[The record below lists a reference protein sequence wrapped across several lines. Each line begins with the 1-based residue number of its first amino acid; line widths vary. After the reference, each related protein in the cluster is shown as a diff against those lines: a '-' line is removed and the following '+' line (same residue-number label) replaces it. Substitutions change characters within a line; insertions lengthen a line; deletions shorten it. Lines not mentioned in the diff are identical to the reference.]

1 MTNRNTHKWL
11 TEYAVVLLILSP
23 LLLTFF
29 HNVSGDAAVYFIFI
43 RNFFTLPFSYQPDTV
58 SFGATS
64 PLHVI
69 LYAPIYQLFGSSWL
83 AVSKTI
89 NFLLVVSGVV
99 FINRAIN
106 GNTLA
111 LALLSGLTLLNATLL
126 IAAFQLYESSLA
138 FFAMALLYYFIKR
151 EKYPSAI
158 FLSGLLYLIRPE
170 LALLTIIADIYIL
183 RKSTDPKRLLVF
195 ALLSFL
201 PAIVYHLYM
210 FAYTGQYLP
219 SSVYARMITASEKHV
234 SWPVKLGL
242 SLKSIANPLGL
253 IYFIGFVS
261 VVSLIVRKKLRE
273 YRVEM
278 LLVLPLALL
287 YLAFPPG
294 DYMARYLLPVTP
306 ALSVLVLAAIHP
318 LLNKWLRKNDSYRPI
333 AVGINP
339 PQYRYVL
346 IGLGV
351 LCATVHT
358 VYAVMLYLHPRYDYD
373 TLFMKDM
380 AQSLNT
386 ITDKNDKVLIYEIQG
401 QYYLNAFC
409 YSLDGIVG
417 NQLLDVLTRKES
429 FAHFIQRNNVG
440 YIVTMNSFNY
450 RSLYDETLLEKLYE
464 HDLSSKLRDSVEID
478 GVVFQKIL
486 TNPVFS
492 DSTYYELK
500 PIPNLNTGTST
511 RVYGAWNSLWKGHP
525 PMWNS
530 VYKIMH

>member
-1 MTNRNTHKWL
+1 MANRNLHKWL
-11 TEYAVVLLILSP
+11 TEYSVVMLILAP
-23 LLLTFF
+23 LLLTMY

-64 PLHVI
+64 PLHVV
-69 LYAPIYQLFGSSWL
+69 LYAPIYQIFGTSWL
-83 AVSKTI
+83 AISKTI

-126 IAAFQLYESSLA
+126 TAAFQLYESSLA
-138 FFAMALLYYFIKR
+138 FFAMTLLYYCIKQQ
-151 EKYPSAI
+151 KYTSAVWI
-158 FLSGLLYLIRPE
+158 SGLLYLIRPE
-170 LALLTIIADIYIL
+170 LALITIVADIYIF
-183 RKSTDPKRLLVF
+183 RKATDKKRLLF
-195 ALLSFL
+195 IALLSFL
-201 PAIVYHLYM
+201 PAIVYHVYM
-210 FAYTGQYLP
+210 FAFTGQYLP

-234 SWPVKLGL
+234 SWSAKLAL
-242 SLKSIANPLGL
+242 SLRSMANPLGL
-253 IYFIGFVS
+253 IYLIGFFS
-261 VVSLIVRKKLRE
+261 VIILAVQKKLRE
-273 YRVEM
+273 YPVE
-278 LLVLPLALL
+278 LLLTLPLSLL

-306 ALSVLVLAAIHP
+306 TLSVLVLAALHP
-318 LLNKWLRKNDSYRPI
+318 LLNRWLRKSDSYRPVT
-333 AVGINP
+333 VGINP
-339 PQYRYVL
+339 PQYKHAL
-346 IGLGV
+346 IALGV
-351 LCATVHT
+351 LCVAVHA
-358 VYAVMLYLHPRYDYD
+358 VYAVMVYMHPRYDYE
-373 TLFMKDM
+373 TLLMKDM

-386 ITDKNDKVLIYEIQG
+386 ITDRSDKILIYEIQG

-429 FAHFIQRNNVG
+429 FAHFIRREKVG

-450 RSLYDETLLEKLYE
+450 RSLYDNTLLEQLYE
-464 HDLSSKLRDSVEID
+464 HDLQSKLRDSVQID

-492 DSTYYELK
+492 DSTYYDLK
-500 PIPNLNTGTST
+500 PIADLNTGTTT
-511 RVYGAWNSLWKGHP
+511 RVYGDWNPLWKGHP

-530 VYKIMH
+530 VYKIIQ